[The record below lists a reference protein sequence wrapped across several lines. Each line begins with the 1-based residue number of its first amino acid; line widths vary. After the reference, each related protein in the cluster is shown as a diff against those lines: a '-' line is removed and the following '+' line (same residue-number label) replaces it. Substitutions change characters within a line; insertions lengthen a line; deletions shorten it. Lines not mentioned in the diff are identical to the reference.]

1 MWVYFPET
9 KGMTLE
15 EVDVVFDGVRHV
27 DLDVDVDVEMKGVE
41 VVEGEEVVVEV
52 VGKDGDGGKV
62 KR

>member
-15 EVDVVFDGVRHV
+15 EVDVVFDGVGHV

-41 VVEGEEVVVEV
+41 VVKGEEVVVEV
-52 VGKDGDGGKV
+52 VGKDGDGVKV
-62 KR
+62 KQ